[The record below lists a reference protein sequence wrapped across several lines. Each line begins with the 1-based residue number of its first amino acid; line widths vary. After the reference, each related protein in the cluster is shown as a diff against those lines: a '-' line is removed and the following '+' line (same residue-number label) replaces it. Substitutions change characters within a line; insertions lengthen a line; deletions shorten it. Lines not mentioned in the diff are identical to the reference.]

1 MSQKDKDLLL
11 EVVSVLDTVTGQCPA
26 EMRRAFHPLID
37 SVEFITRAMDR
48 DEEWFSRLRI
58 VDRHWHLLGEFFES
72 VSGVGRAEFFVAEAR
87 TVLKDRGLLEKCERL
102 HREITNRTRGSRASV
117 GPDGIQ

>member
-1 MSQKDKDLLL
+1 MSQKDRDLLL
-11 EVVSVLDTVTGQCPA
+11 EIVVVLDAVTGQCPA

-48 DEEWFSRLRI
+48 DEEWFSHLRI
-58 VDRHWHLLGEFFES
+58 VDRHWHILGEFFET

-87 TVLKDRGLLEKCERL
+87 TVVKDRGLLERCEWL
-102 HREITNRTRGSRASV
+102 HREIANRKRCSRRPV
-117 GPDGIQ
+117 GPIGIE